1 MRTLD
6 INLQIEAMKHET
18 KAQPISNLRTS
29 IRYASPDAKLDD
41 AKKLAKVIPA
51 AAFRKTA
58 NGIQMTAYN
67 GIIQIEVNHL
77 ANLMEVNRVKQEAEE
92 LSQTYLAFMGSS
104 GHSVKIW
111 VRFTRPDKSLPKN
124 REEAE
129 IFQAHAY
136 RKAVSLY
143 QPILSY
149 SIELKNPALEQF
161 CRQTYD
167 PELYYNPDSTIMYM
181 RQPMEMPSETTYQEA
196 VQAETSPFKR
206 LIPGYDSLETLSAL
220 FEVALNKACQS
231 LSELQ
236 PGIYPRSDE
245 DLKPLLVQL
254 AENCFQAGIP
264 EEETARWA
272 IAHLYRQ
279 KKEFLIRQTVQS
291 VYTIAKGFGKKSP
304 LSAEQEL
311 ELRTEEFMQRR
322 YEFRYNTMTT
332 VTEYRERNTFCFYF
346 RPLSSRVRNSI
357 AMNARLEGLSLWDRD
372 VVRYLDSDRIPIF
385 NPIEDFLFGLDVRW
399 DGHDRIR
406 ELAARVPCNNRHW
419 ADLFYR
425 WFLNMVAH
433 WRQTD
438 RKYAN
443 CTVPLLVGPQAY
455 RKSTFCRS
463 LLPPELQAYYTDRI
477 DFSNK
482 RDAEISL
489 NRFALINMDEFDQ
502 NRVNQQAFLKHILQ
516 KPIVNVRRP
525 HGTATQE
532 MRRYASFIGT
542 SNHKDLLTDT
552 SGSRRYIVVDVTGPI
567 DCSPIDYEQLYA
579 QAMHDLY
586 KGERYWFDPED
597 EKVMNE
603 SNQEFQVMPIAE
615 QLFHEYFRAA
625 TEGEECEQFLAIEI
639 LEQVQHDSK
648 IRVSD
653 CNIIQ
658 FGRILQRIG
667 CLLCIPNEVMCIGW
681 YGLKQKE
688 NKYMCVQTVIGDRS
702 VADGL
707 RPITSIHY

>member
-1 MRTLD
+1 MRDNGGTPTMRTLD

-29 IRYASPDAKLDD
+29 IRYTSPDAKLDD
-41 AKKLAKVIPA
+41 AKKLTKVIPA

-245 DLKPLLVQL
+245 DFKPLLVQL

-625 TEGEECEQFLAIEI
+625 TEGEEC
-639 LEQVQHDSK
+639 
-648 IRVSD
+648 
-653 CNIIQ
+653 
-658 FGRILQRIG
+658 
-667 CLLCIPNEVMCIGW
+667 
-681 YGLKQKE
+681 
-688 NKYMCVQTVIGDRS
+688 
-702 VADGL
+702 
-707 RPITSIHY
+707 

>member
-1 MRTLD
+1 MRDNGGTPTMRTLD
-6 INLQIEAMKHET
+6 INLQIETMKHET
-18 KAQPISNLRTS
+18 KAHPVSNLRTS
-29 IRYASPDAKLDD
+29 IRYASPDSRLDD
-41 AKKLAKVIPA
+41 AKKLGKVIPA
-51 AAFRKTA
+51 ATFRKTV
-58 NGIQMTAYN
+58 NGIQMTTYN

-77 ANLMEVNRVKQEAEE
+77 ANLMEVNRVKQEATE

-111 VRFTRPDKSLPKN
+111 VRFTRPDKSLPQN

-143 QPILSY
+143 QPALSY
-149 SIELKNPALEQF
+149 SIELKNPTLEQC

-181 RQPMEMPSETTYQEA
+181 RQPLEMPSETTYQEA

-220 FEVALNKACQS
+220 FEAALNKACQS

-245 DLKPLLVQL
+245 DLKPLLIQL
-254 AENCFQAGIP
+254 AENCFKAGIP

-272 IAHLYRQ
+272 IAHFYNQ

-332 VTEYRERNTFCFYF
+332 VTEYRERNTFCFCF

-372 VVRYLDSDRIPIF
+372 VIRYLDSDRIPIF

-399 DGHDRIR
+399 DGRDRIR

-443 CTVPLLVGPQAY
+443 CTVPLLIGPQAY

-658 FGRILQRIG
+658 FGRILQKNRVPSVHTKRGNVYRVVRIKAKR
-667 CLLCIPNEVMCIGW
+667 E
-681 YGLKQKE
+681 
-688 NKYMCVQTVIGDRS
+688 
-702 VADGL
+702 
-707 RPITSIHY
+707 

>member
-1 MRTLD
+1 MKLTLMRDNGGTPTMRTLD

-111 VRFTRPDKSLPKN
+111 VRFTRPDKSLPQN

-658 FGRILQRIG
+658 FGRILQKNRVPSVHTKRGNVYRVVRIKAKR
-667 CLLCIPNEVMCIGW
+667 E
-681 YGLKQKE
+681 
-688 NKYMCVQTVIGDRS
+688 
-702 VADGL
+702 
-707 RPITSIHY
+707 

>member
-1 MRTLD
+1 
-6 INLQIEAMKHET
+6 
-18 KAQPISNLRTS
+18 
-29 IRYASPDAKLDD
+29 
-41 AKKLAKVIPA
+41 
-51 AAFRKTA
+51 
-58 NGIQMTAYN
+58 MTAYN

-136 RKAVSLY
+136 RKAISLY

-406 ELAARVPCNNRHW
+406 ELAARGPCNNRHW

-482 RDAEISL
+482 RDTEISL

-658 FGRILQRIG
+658 FGRILQKNRVPSVHTKRGNVYRVVRIKAKR
-667 CLLCIPNEVMCIGW
+667 E
-681 YGLKQKE
+681 
-688 NKYMCVQTVIGDRS
+688 
-702 VADGL
+702 
-707 RPITSIHY
+707 

>member
-1 MRTLD
+1 MRDNGGTPTMRTLD

-433 WRQTD
+433 WRQID

-489 NRFALINMDEFDQ
+489 NRFALDQ
-502 NRVNQQAFLKHILQ
+502 
-516 KPIVNVRRP
+516 
-525 HGTATQE
+525 
-532 MRRYASFIGT
+532 Y
-542 SNHKDLLTDT
+542 
-552 SGSRRYIVVDVTGPI
+552 
-567 DCSPIDYEQLYA
+567 
-579 QAMHDLY
+579 
-586 KGERYWFDPED
+586 
-597 EKVMNE
+597 
-603 SNQEFQVMPIAE
+603 
-615 QLFHEYFRAA
+615 
-625 TEGEECEQFLAIEI
+625 
-639 LEQVQHDSK
+639 
-648 IRVSD
+648 
-653 CNIIQ
+653 
-658 FGRILQRIG
+658 GRI
-667 CLLCIPNEVMCIGW
+667 
-681 YGLKQKE
+681 
-688 NKYMCVQTVIGDRS
+688 
-702 VADGL
+702 
-707 RPITSIHY
+707 

>member
-1 MRTLD
+1 MRDNGGTPTMRTLD

-311 ELRTEEFMQRR
+311 EQRTEEFMQRR

-406 ELAARVPCNNRHW
+406 EIAARVPCNNRHW

-658 FGRILQRIG
+658 FGRILQKNRVPSVHTKRGNVYRVVRIKAKR
-667 CLLCIPNEVMCIGW
+667 E
-681 YGLKQKE
+681 
-688 NKYMCVQTVIGDRS
+688 
-702 VADGL
+702 
-707 RPITSIHY
+707 

>member
-1 MRTLD
+1 MRDNGGTPTMRTLD
-6 INLQIEAMKHET
+6 VNLQIEAMKHET

-29 IRYASPDAKLDD
+29 IRYASPDTKLDD

-51 AAFRKTA
+51 AAFRKTV

-77 ANLMEVNRVKQEAEE
+77 ANLMEVNRVRQEAAE

-111 VRFTRPDKSLPKN
+111 VRFTRPDNSLPQS

-136 RKAVSLY
+136 RKVVSLY
-143 QPILSY
+143 QPALSY
-149 SIELKNPALEQF
+149 SIELKNPTLEQG

-167 PELYYNPDSTIMYM
+167 PELYYNPDSTVIYM
-181 RQPMEMPSETTYQEA
+181 RQPLEMPSETTYQET
-196 VQAETSPFKR
+196 VQSETSPFKR
-206 LIPGYDSLETLSAL
+206 LIPGYDSFDTLSAL

-231 LSELQ
+231 LNELQ
-236 PGIYPRSDE
+236 PGIYPRSDG
-245 DLKPLLVQL
+245 DLKPLLIQL

-272 IAHLYRQ
+272 IAHFYNQ

-332 VTEYRERNTFCFYF
+332 VTEYRERNTFCFCF

-372 VVRYLDSDRIPIF
+372 VIRYLDSDRIPIF

-399 DGHDRIR
+399 DGRDRIR
-406 ELAARVPCNNRHW
+406 ELANRVPCNNRHW

-482 RDAEISL
+482 RDAELSL

-516 KPIVNVRRP
+516 KPVLNIRRP

-658 FGRILQRIG
+658 FGRILQKNQVPSTHTKRGNVYRVVRIKAKR
-667 CLLCIPNEVMCIGW
+667 E
-681 YGLKQKE
+681 
-688 NKYMCVQTVIGDRS
+688 
-702 VADGL
+702 
-707 RPITSIHY
+707 

>member
-1 MRTLD
+1 MRDNGGTPTMRTLD

-41 AKKLAKVIPA
+41 AKKLTKVIPA

-264 EEETARWA
+264 EEETARCA

-332 VTEYRERNTFCFYF
+332 VTEYRERNAFCFYF

-502 NRVNQQAFLKHILQ
+502 NRVNQQAFLKHIFQ

-658 FGRILQRIG
+658 FGRILQKNRVPSVHTKRGNVYRVVRIKAKR
-667 CLLCIPNEVMCIGW
+667 E
-681 YGLKQKE
+681 
-688 NKYMCVQTVIGDRS
+688 
-702 VADGL
+702 
-707 RPITSIHY
+707 

>member
-1 MRTLD
+1 MRDNGGTPTMRTLD

-51 AAFRKTA
+51 AAFRKTV
-58 NGIQMTAYN
+58 NGIQMTGYN

-406 ELAARVPCNNRHW
+406 EIAARVPCNNRHW

-658 FGRILQRIG
+658 FGRILQKNRVPSVHTKRGNVYRVVRIKAKR
-667 CLLCIPNEVMCIGW
+667 E
-681 YGLKQKE
+681 
-688 NKYMCVQTVIGDRS
+688 
-702 VADGL
+702 
-707 RPITSIHY
+707 

>member
-1 MRTLD
+1 MRDNGGTPTMRTLD

-111 VRFTRPDKSLPKN
+111 GRFTRPDKSLPKN

-236 PGIYPRSDE
+236 SGIYPRSDE

-311 ELRTEEFMQRR
+311 ELLTEEFMQRR

-603 SNQEFQVMPIAE
+603 SNQEFQVMPIAK

-658 FGRILQRIG
+658 FGRILQKNRVPSVHTKRG
-667 CLLCIPNEVMCIGW
+667 NV
-681 YGLKQKE
+681 YRVVRLKAKRE
-688 NKYMCVQTVIGDRS
+688 
-702 VADGL
+702 
-707 RPITSIHY
+707 

>member
-1 MRTLD
+1 MRDNGGTPTMRTLD

-385 NPIEDFLFGLDVRW
+385 NPIEDFLFGQDVRW

-658 FGRILQRIG
+658 FGRILQKNRVPSVHTKRGNVYRVVRIKAKR
-667 CLLCIPNEVMCIGW
+667 E
-681 YGLKQKE
+681 
-688 NKYMCVQTVIGDRS
+688 
-702 VADGL
+702 
-707 RPITSIHY
+707 

>member
-406 ELAARVPCNNRHW
+406 ELAARGPCNNRHW

-482 RDAEISL
+482 RDTEISL

-658 FGRILQRIG
+658 FGRILQKNRVPSVHTKRGNVYRVVRIKAKR
-667 CLLCIPNEVMCIGW
+667 E
-681 YGLKQKE
+681 
-688 NKYMCVQTVIGDRS
+688 
-702 VADGL
+702 
-707 RPITSIHY
+707 

>member
-1 MRTLD
+1 MRDNGGTPTMRTLD

-196 VQAETSPFKR
+196 VLAETSPFKR

-433 WRQTD
+433 WRQIE

-482 RDAEISL
+482 RDAEISP

-625 TEGEECEQFLAIEI
+625 TEGEECE
-639 LEQVQHDSK
+639 
-648 IRVSD
+648 
-653 CNIIQ
+653 
-658 FGRILQRIG
+658 
-667 CLLCIPNEVMCIGW
+667 
-681 YGLKQKE
+681 
-688 NKYMCVQTVIGDRS
+688 
-702 VADGL
+702 
-707 RPITSIHY
+707 

>member
-1 MRTLD
+1 MKLTLMRDNGGTPTMRTLD

-236 PGIYPRSDE
+236 SGIYPRSDE

-311 ELRTEEFMQRR
+311 ELLTEEFMQRR

-372 VVRYLDSDRIPIF
+372 VARYLDSDRIPIF

-603 SNQEFQVMPIAE
+603 SNQEFQVMPIAK

-658 FGRILQRIG
+658 FGRILQKNRVPSVHTKRG
-667 CLLCIPNEVMCIGW
+667 NV
-681 YGLKQKE
+681 YRVVRLKAKRE
-688 NKYMCVQTVIGDRS
+688 
-702 VADGL
+702 
-707 RPITSIHY
+707 

>member
-1 MRTLD
+1 MKLTLMRDNGETTTMRTLD

-406 ELAARVPCNNRHW
+406 ELAARGPCNNRHW

-482 RDAEISL
+482 RDTEISL

-658 FGRILQRIG
+658 FGRILQKNRVPSVHTKRGNVYRVVRIKAKR
-667 CLLCIPNEVMCIGW
+667 E
-681 YGLKQKE
+681 
-688 NKYMCVQTVIGDRS
+688 
-702 VADGL
+702 
-707 RPITSIHY
+707 

>member
-311 ELRTEEFMQRR
+311 ELARFKLQ
-322 YEFRYNTMTT
+322 
-332 VTEYRERNTFCFYF
+332 
-346 RPLSSRVRNSI
+346 
-357 AMNARLEGLSLWDRD
+357 AGARLR
-372 VVRYLDSDRIPIF
+372 SDYVDFYDYETEFDTVNRIYVPYAAPDHPGIWPQILKSF
-385 NPIEDFLFGLDVRW
+385 A
-399 DGHDRIR
+399 R
-406 ELAARVPCNNRHW
+406 EL
-419 ADLFYR
+419 L
-425 WFLNMVAH
+425 
-433 WRQTD
+433 
-438 RKYAN
+438 KYAVTDPWD
-443 CTVPLLVGPQAY
+443 CAFCLQCLQRKEAMPYEAVRAY
-455 RKSTFCRS
+455 LHARLGQNK
-463 LLPPELQAYYTDRI
+463 EYT
-477 DFSNK
+477 NMQMYG
-482 RDAEISL
+482 
-489 NRFALINMDEFDQ
+489 AL
-502 NRVNQQAFLKHILQ
+502 K
-516 KPIVNVRRP
+516 
-525 HGTATQE
+525 
-532 MRRYASFIGT
+532 
-542 SNHKDLLTDT
+542 
-552 SGSRRYIVVDVTGPI
+552 
-567 DCSPIDYEQLYA
+567 
-579 QAMHDLY
+579 
-586 KGERYWFDPED
+586 
-597 EKVMNE
+597 
-603 SNQEFQVMPIAE
+603 
-615 QLFHEYFRAA
+615 
-625 TEGEECEQFLAIEI
+625 
-639 LEQVQHDSK
+639 
-648 IRVSD
+648 
-653 CNIIQ
+653 
-658 FGRILQRIG
+658 RILGEAGGREEIPGQTRKKEG
-667 CLLCIPNEVMCIGW
+667 TLLM
-681 YGLKQKE
+681 L
-688 NKYMCVQTVIGDRS
+688 
-702 VADGL
+702 
-707 RPITSIHY
+707 

>member
-1 MRTLD
+1 MRDNGGTPTMRTLD

-433 WRQTD
+433 WRQID

-625 TEGEECEQFLAIEI
+625 TEGEECKQFLAIEI

-658 FGRILQRIG
+658 FGRILQKNRVPSVHTKRGNVYRVVRIKAKR
-667 CLLCIPNEVMCIGW
+667 E
-681 YGLKQKE
+681 
-688 NKYMCVQTVIGDRS
+688 
-702 VADGL
+702 
-707 RPITSIHY
+707 

>member
-1 MRTLD
+1 MKLTLMRDNGGTPTMRTLD
-6 INLQIEAMKHET
+6 INLQIEAMTHET

-111 VRFTRPDKSLPKN
+111 VRFTRPDKSLPQN

-196 VQAETSPFKR
+196 VQVETSPFKR

-658 FGRILQRIG
+658 FGRILQKNRVPSVHTKRGNVYRVVRIKAKR
-667 CLLCIPNEVMCIGW
+667 E
-681 YGLKQKE
+681 
-688 NKYMCVQTVIGDRS
+688 
-702 VADGL
+702 
-707 RPITSIHY
+707 

>member
-1 MRTLD
+1 MRDNGGTPTMRTLD

-406 ELAARVPCNNRHW
+406 ELAARGPCNNRHW

-482 RDAEISL
+482 RDTEISL

-603 SNQEFQVMPIAE
+603 SRRT
-615 QLFHEYFRAA
+615 LY
-625 TEGEECEQFLAIEI
+625 TG
-639 LEQVQHDSK
+639 
-648 IRVSD
+648 
-653 CNIIQ
+653 
-658 FGRILQRIG
+658 
-667 CLLCIPNEVMCIGW
+667 
-681 YGLKQKE
+681 Y
-688 NKYMCVQTVIGDRS
+688 
-702 VADGL
+702 
-707 RPITSIHY
+707 

>member
-6 INLQIEAMKHET
+6 INLQIETMKHET
-18 KAQPISNLRTS
+18 KAHPISNLRTS
-29 IRYASPDAKLDD
+29 IRYASPDSRLDD
-41 AKKLAKVIPA
+41 AKKLGKVIPA
-51 AAFRKTA
+51 ATFRKTV
-58 NGIQMTAYN
+58 NGIQMTTYN

-77 ANLMEVNRVKQEAEE
+77 ANLMEVNRVRQEAAE

-111 VRFTRPDKSLPKN
+111 VRFTRPDKSLPQN

-143 QPILSY
+143 QPALSY
-149 SIELKNPALEQF
+149 SIELKNPTLEQF

-181 RQPMEMPSETTYQEA
+181 RQPLEMPSETTYQEA

-220 FEVALNKACQS
+220 FEAALNKACQS

-236 PGIYPRSDE
+236 PGIYPRSNE
-245 DLKPLLVQL
+245 DLKPLLIQL
-254 AENCFQAGIP
+254 AENCFKAGIP

-272 IAHLYRQ
+272 IAHFYNQ

-516 KPIVNVRRP
+516 KPVVNIRRP

-552 SGSRRYIVVDVTGPI
+552 SGSRRYIVVDVIGPI

-658 FGRILQRIG
+658 FGRILQKNRVPSVHTKRGNVYRVVRIKAKR
-667 CLLCIPNEVMCIGW
+667 E
-681 YGLKQKE
+681 
-688 NKYMCVQTVIGDRS
+688 
-702 VADGL
+702 
-707 RPITSIHY
+707 

>member
-1 MRTLD
+1 MRDNGGTPTMRTLD

-433 WRQTD
+433 WRQID

-625 TEGEECEQFLAIEI
+625 TEGEECEHKMKHLWFANLI
-639 LEQVQHDSK
+639 K
-648 IRVSD
+648 
-653 CNIIQ
+653 N
-658 FGRILQRIG
+658 
-667 CLLCIPNEVMCIGW
+667 
-681 YGLKQKE
+681 
-688 NKYMCVQTVIGDRS
+688 
-702 VADGL
+702 
-707 RPITSIHY
+707 

>member
-1 MRTLD
+1 
-6 INLQIEAMKHET
+6 
-18 KAQPISNLRTS
+18 
-29 IRYASPDAKLDD
+29 
-41 AKKLAKVIPA
+41 
-51 AAFRKTA
+51 
-58 NGIQMTAYN
+58 MTAYN

-357 AMNARLEGLSLWDRD
+357 AMNARLEGFSLWDRD

-658 FGRILQRIG
+658 FGRILQKNRVPSVHTKRGNVYRVVRIKAKR
-667 CLLCIPNEVMCIGW
+667 E
-681 YGLKQKE
+681 
-688 NKYMCVQTVIGDRS
+688 
-702 VADGL
+702 
-707 RPITSIHY
+707 

>member
-1 MRTLD
+1 MRDNGGTPTMRTLD
-6 INLQIEAMKHET
+6 INLQIEAMTHET

-111 VRFTRPDKSLPKN
+111 VRFTRPDKSLPQN

-196 VQAETSPFKR
+196 VQVETSPFKR

-658 FGRILQRIG
+658 FGRILQKNRVPSVHTKRGNVYRVVRIKAKR
-667 CLLCIPNEVMCIGW
+667 E
-681 YGLKQKE
+681 
-688 NKYMCVQTVIGDRS
+688 
-702 VADGL
+702 
-707 RPITSIHY
+707 

>member
-1 MRTLD
+1 MRDNGGTPTMRTLD

-372 VVRYLDSDRIPIF
+372 VVRDLDSDRIPIF

-406 ELAARVPCNNRHW
+406 EIAARVPCNNRHW

-463 LLPPELQAYYTDRI
+463 LLHPELQAYYTDRI

-658 FGRILQRIG
+658 FGRILQKNRVPSVHTKRGNVYRVVRIKAKR
-667 CLLCIPNEVMCIGW
+667 E
-681 YGLKQKE
+681 
-688 NKYMCVQTVIGDRS
+688 
-702 VADGL
+702 
-707 RPITSIHY
+707 

>member
-1 MRTLD
+1 MKLTLMRDNGGTPTMRTLD

-406 ELAARVPCNNRHW
+406 EIAARVPCNNRHW

-542 SNHKDLLTDT
+542 SNHKDLLTAT

-658 FGRILQRIG
+658 FGRILQKNRVPSVHTKRGNVYRVVRIKAKR
-667 CLLCIPNEVMCIGW
+667 E
-681 YGLKQKE
+681 
-688 NKYMCVQTVIGDRS
+688 
-702 VADGL
+702 
-707 RPITSIHY
+707 

>member
-279 KKEFLIRQTVQS
+279 KKEFLIRQAVQS

-406 ELAARVPCNNRHW
+406 EIAARVPCNNRHW

-658 FGRILQRIG
+658 FGRILQKNRVPSVHTKRGNVYRVVRIKAKR
-667 CLLCIPNEVMCIGW
+667 E
-681 YGLKQKE
+681 
-688 NKYMCVQTVIGDRS
+688 
-702 VADGL
+702 
-707 RPITSIHY
+707 

>member
-1 MRTLD
+1 
-6 INLQIEAMKHET
+6 
-18 KAQPISNLRTS
+18 
-29 IRYASPDAKLDD
+29 
-41 AKKLAKVIPA
+41 
-51 AAFRKTA
+51 
-58 NGIQMTAYN
+58 
-67 GIIQIEVNHL
+67 
-77 ANLMEVNRVKQEAEE
+77 MEVNRVKQEAEE

-264 EEETARWA
+264 EEETARCA

-502 NRVNQQAFLKHILQ
+502 NRVNQQAFLKHIFQ

-586 KGERYWFDPED
+586 K
-597 EKVMNE
+597 VL
-603 SNQEFQVMPIAE
+603 V
-615 QLFHEYFRAA
+615 
-625 TEGEECEQFLAIEI
+625 
-639 LEQVQHDSK
+639 
-648 IRVSD
+648 
-653 CNIIQ
+653 
-658 FGRILQRIG
+658 
-667 CLLCIPNEVMCIGW
+667 
-681 YGLKQKE
+681 
-688 NKYMCVQTVIGDRS
+688 
-702 VADGL
+702 
-707 RPITSIHY
+707 

>member
-1 MRTLD
+1 MRDNGGTPTMRTLD

-111 VRFTRPDKSLPKN
+111 VRFTRPDKSLPQN

-658 FGRILQRIG
+658 FGRILQKNRVPSVHTKRGNVSRVVRIKAKR
-667 CLLCIPNEVMCIGW
+667 E
-681 YGLKQKE
+681 
-688 NKYMCVQTVIGDRS
+688 
-702 VADGL
+702 
-707 RPITSIHY
+707 

>member
-1 MRTLD
+1 MRDNGGTPTMRTLD

-111 VRFTRPDKSLPKN
+111 VRFIRPDKSLPKN

-346 RPLSSRVRNSI
+346 RPLNSRVRNSI

-603 SNQEFQVMPIAE
+603 SNQEFQVIPIAE

-658 FGRILQRIG
+658 FGRILQKNRVPSVHTKRGNVYRVVRIKAKR
-667 CLLCIPNEVMCIGW
+667 E
-681 YGLKQKE
+681 
-688 NKYMCVQTVIGDRS
+688 
-702 VADGL
+702 
-707 RPITSIHY
+707 